1 MAVLYVCAIIFDH
14 PGWAKHSIKRRKDA
28 KEKSENM
35 SKTKQVRED
44 DAKILKKKKP
54 FQ

>member
-1 MAVLYVCAIIFDH
+1 MAVLYVCVIIFNQ

-44 DAKILKKKKP
+44 AKILSKKP
-54 FQ
+54 VQ